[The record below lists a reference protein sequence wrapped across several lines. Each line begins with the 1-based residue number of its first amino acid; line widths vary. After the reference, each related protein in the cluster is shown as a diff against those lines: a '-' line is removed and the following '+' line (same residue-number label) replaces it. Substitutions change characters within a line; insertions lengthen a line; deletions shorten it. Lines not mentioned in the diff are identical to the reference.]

1 MKRML
6 IALTLACALSGTAL
20 AGDMPGVGSATVG
33 STSTGE
39 TQTPPVPGD
48 MPGVG
53 AATSSGTNTSLMTT
67 VLLTIIT
74 TLTGR

>member
-6 IALTLACALSGTAL
+6 IAFTLACALSGTAL
-20 AGDMPGVGSATVG
+20 AGDMPGVGSAAVG
-33 STSTGE
+33 STSGQTS
-39 TQTPPVPGD
+39 TPPAPGD

-53 AATSSGTNTSLMTT
+53 AATSSGTSTSLVTT

>member
-6 IALTLACALSGTAL
+6 IALMLACALSGTAL
-20 AGDMPGVGSATVG
+20 AGDMPGVGSAAVG
-33 STSTGE
+33 PTSG
-39 TQTPPVPGD
+39 QNSPPPVPGD

-53 AATSSGTNTSLMTT
+53 AATSSGTNTNLVTT
-67 VLLTIIT
+67 VLVTIIT